1 MRWRIVFA
9 FFTFILASFSTLA
22 YDWNYLGDAAQPLR
36 DVYFVNEY
44 TGWAVGGSF
53 FGSPSPSLIIKT
65 TDGGATWVTQY
76 SASSGQFQAVTFY
89 NATLGWVVGDGLIL
103 NTVNGG
109 QNWTSQS
116 LPGTSVIYRDISF
129 YNSTTL
135 YAVGWNGRILK
146 TTNGGTLWSI
156 QSSGTTEMLES
167 VYVVNSEIVFAVGS
181 SGTVLKTTN
190 GGLRWDR
197 QEQLRS
203 ASNIPLSLNAI
214 QCFDADRCRIA
225 ASNDYICS
233 TTSGGSDWTCDRTG
247 GVIGF
252 GTLSYLNFDQG
263 WATGG
268 PGGDLRYYDTGTW
281 AVQTSDRAFPFHLRS
296 IQVREA
302 RCTPAG
308 RIGYV
313 VGDDF
318 TGSGKIF
325 RYGSLPA
332 APSFPQPEC
341 PSGNITEVRDA
352 NYCLTGYTCVTPPAQ
367 PTARLREPNVTWRVA
382 NRTSCQPVMI
392 DCQARFR
399 AVLEYNSSGCVVGY
413 QCVPQRK
420 IRIFV
425 GQAIGEGNGE
435 GGIALGVILAVVA
448 IIIVLLLYVKRRTAV
463 KSSLPIP
470 KMKKKR

>member
-1 MRWRIVFA
+1 MRWQVLLA
-9 FFTFILASFSTLA
+9 FFALILSSFSTLA
-22 YDWNYLGDAAQPLR
+22 YDWNYLGDSSLPLR

-53 FGSPSPSLIIKT
+53 FGSPAPSLIIKT
-65 TDGGATWVTQY
+65 TDGGTTWATQY
-76 SASSGQFQAVTFY
+76 SAPAGQFQAVTFY
-89 NATLGWVVGDGLIL
+89 NATLGWAAGDGLIL

-109 QNWTSQS
+109 QNWTSQP
-116 LPGTSVIYRDISF
+116 LPGPSVFYRDISF
-129 YNSTTL
+129 YNSTTV
-135 YAVGWNGRILK
+135 YAVGWNGKILK
-146 TTNGGTLWSI
+146 TTNGGASWSI

-167 VYVVNSEIVFAVGS
+167 VYTVNSNVVFAVGS
-181 SGTVLKTTN
+181 SGTVLKTMN
-190 GGLRWDR
+190 GGSRWDR

-203 ASNIPLSLNAI
+203 EANIPLSLSAI
-214 QCFDADRCRIA
+214 QCFDVDRCRIA

-233 TTSGGSDWTCDRTG
+233 TTSGGSDWACDRTG

-252 GTLSYLNFDQG
+252 GTLSYVTFDRG

-268 PGGDLRYYDTGTW
+268 PGGDLRYYDAGTW
-281 AVQTSDRAFPFHLRS
+281 IVQNSDRAFPFHLRS
-296 IQVREA
+296 IHVREA

-308 RIGYV
+308 YIGYV

-318 TGSGKIF
+318 TSSGKIF
-325 RYGSLPA
+325 RYGTLPA

-341 PSGNITEVRDA
+341 PSGNIIEVRDA

-367 PTARLREPNVTWRVA
+367 PTARLREQNVTVRAFPRQV
-382 NRTSCQPVMI
+382 CQPVMI

-399 AVLEYNSSGCVVGY
+399 AVLEYNSSGCVVDY

-435 GGIALGVILAVVA
+435 GGIALGVLLAVVA
-448 IIIVLLLYVKRRTAV
+448 IIVILLLYVKRKAGV
-463 KSSLPIP
+463 KPLPVLKP
-470 KMKKKR
+470 RKKK